1 MTVHIR
7 PDKRFHRARLKPV
20 RRRRGASYLKVVARI
35 IAIAVV
41 AFGCAY
47 WLLETVRNTPLLR
60 IETITVTGNN
70 RLSVGE
76 VTTLIESLHGQNLL
90 FANLDESRHHLRA
103 AGWIEDATLRRV
115 LPSTIEVVVNEREP
129 VGLGRFG
136 SALYLIDSEGVILD
150 EFSPRFRDLD
160 LPIIDGLS
168 IGVDGD
174 DRGIDKRQVALVT
187 ELLSDIERQA
197 PRLSVL
203 LSEVDV
209 ADPHDAVVLLSG
221 DPVYIHLGAEQFA
234 ERLQTY
240 EELKPSLSARVSDV
254 DYVDL
259 RFDGR
264 IYVRPLDEQ

>member
-20 RRRRGASYLKVVARI
+20 RRRQGASYLKVIARI
-35 IAIAVV
+35 IAIAVL

-47 WLLETVRNTPLLR
+47 WLLETVRNTSLLR
-60 IETITVTGNN
+60 IETITVIGNN
-70 RLSVGE
+70 RLSAGE
-76 VTTLIESLHGQNLL
+76 V
-90 FANLDESRHHLRA
+90 DESRHHLRA
-103 AGWIEDATLRRV
+103 TGWIEDATLRRV

-168 IGVDGD
+168 VGVDGD
-174 DRGIDKRQVALVT
+174 DRGVDKRRAALVT

-197 PRLSVL
+197 PRLSEL
-203 LSEVDV
+203 LSQVDV

-240 EELKPSLSARVSDV
+240 EELKPLLSARVSDV